1 MVCDFVMVEAAL
13 TPVACTTAQ
22 ISQTHAKAEVP
33 RFSRHRLPRSR
44 HRQSLEGGRAGGWGS
59 GRRVGSKVNCISS
72 SPGRKNFKG
81 PFRAGVGWCTPVWFF
96 YWQRSLL
103 LKCCLLARS
112 LLVCCCLLLRLR
124 LLRNSFAPT
133 IISCSEDCFESW
145 LETNFRWNLFS

>member
-44 HRQSLEGGRAGGWGS
+44 HRQSLEGGRAGGRGS

-81 PFRAGVGWCTPVWFF
+81 PLSCWCWLVYACLVF
-96 YWQRSLL
+96 LL
-103 LKCCLLARS
+103 TKVLAPKMLLACS
-112 LLVCCCLLLRLR
+112 LAACLLLFASSSSLAEKFFCSDHHFLFRR
-124 LLRNSFAPT
+124 LL
-133 IISCSEDCFESW
+133 
-145 LETNFRWNLFS
+145 